1 MLFQAAVS
9 NLWFSFMSV
18 FPPPQL
24 QYKLA
29 LVKLQQHRL
38 TRLDLWRACCIISC
52 AMGLGLATTLP
63 NSQIKT
69 PTQVKINGDTLV
81 SEDTIY
87 QALKINYP
95 QFIWSI
101 NGIKITEKIEA
112 IPSVEAAKVNKQI
125 IPPLIT
131 ISLQEK
137 TPVALATSFEEVGFL
152 TTQGE
157 WIAQKFYSSTAANFP
172 LPKLK
177 VIDYQ
182 EQFQPTWQKIYQLI
196 LLYPELKVSEV
207 RWQTSGGIFLETK
220 IGQVFLGSESSR
232 LEQQFKTISE
242 LKHLPE
248 HLKRSQIA
256 YIDLSNPGV
265 NLIQKY

>member
-1 MLFQAAVS
+1 MLFPSS
-9 NLWFSFMSV
+9 NYGSYPMNA

-38 TRLDLWRACCIISC
+38 TRLALWRACCIISC
-52 AMGLGLATTLP
+52 ATGLGLATILP

-69 PTQVKINGDTLV
+69 QNQIKINGDKLV
-81 SEDTIY
+81 DEDTIY
-87 QALKINYP
+87 QALKLTYP
-95 QFIWSI
+95 KFIWSV
-101 NGIKITEKIEA
+101 NGIEITQRIEA
-112 IPSVEAAKVNKQI
+112 IPSIETAKVNKQI
-125 IPPLIT
+125 IPPSIT

-137 TPVALATSFEEVGFL
+137 TPIALASANGEVGFL
-152 TTQGE
+152 NTQGE
-157 WIAQKFYSSTAANFP
+157 WIAQKFYSSTKADFT

-182 EQFQPTWQKIYQLI
+182 LQFQATWQKIYQLI

-207 RWQTSGGIFLETK
+207 HWQTSGDIFLETK

-232 LEQQFKTISE
+232 LEQQFKTISK
-242 LKHLPE
+242 LKNLPTQ
-248 HLKRSQIA
+248 LKTSEIV

>member
-1 MLFQAAVS
+1 VLFPRS
-9 NLWFSFMSV
+9 NYGSSSMNA
-18 FPPPQL
+18 FPPPEL
-24 QYKLA
+24 QYKLT

-38 TRLDLWRACCIISC
+38 TRLALWRACCIIFC
-52 AMGLGLATTLP
+52 TTGLGLATVLP

-69 PTQVKINGDTLV
+69 QNQININGDTLV
-81 SEDTIY
+81 DKNTVY
-87 QALKINYP
+87 QALKLTYP
-95 QFIWSI
+95 QFIWSV
-101 NGIKITEKIEA
+101 NGIEITQKIEA
-112 IPSVEAAKVNKQI
+112 IPSIEAAKVNKQI

-137 TPVALATSFEEVGFL
+137 APVALATAQGEVGFL
-152 TTQGE
+152 NTQGE
-157 WIAQKFYSSTAANFP
+157 WIAQKFYSGTKANFQ

-182 EQFQPTWQKIYQLI
+182 LRFQSTWQKIYQLI

-207 RWQTSGGIFLETK
+207 HWQTSGDIFLETK
-220 IGQVFLGSESSR
+220 IGRVFLGSESSR
-232 LEQQFKTISE
+232 LEQQFKTISK
-242 LKHLPE
+242 LKNLPKQ
-248 HLKRSQIA
+248 LKTSEIA

>member
-1 MLFQAAVS
+1 M
-9 NLWFSFMSV
+9 NP

-38 TRLDLWRACCIISC
+38 TRLALWRACCIVSC
-52 AMGLGLATTLP
+52 ATGLSLAAIFP
-63 NSQIKT
+63 NSQIKA
-69 PTQVKINGDTLV
+69 QNQIRINGDTLV
-81 SEDTIY
+81 GEDTIY
-87 QALKINYP
+87 QALKLTYP
-95 QFIWSI
+95 QFIWSV
-101 NGIKITEKIEA
+101 NGIEITQKIEA

-137 TPVALATSFEEVGFL
+137 APVALATAQGEIGFL
-152 TTQGE
+152 NAQGE
-157 WIAQKFYSSTAANFP
+157 WIAQKFYSSNEANFP

-182 EQFQPTWQKIYQLI
+182 LQFQPTWQKIYQLI

-207 RWQTSGGIFLETK
+207 HWQTSGDIFLETK
-220 IGQVFLGSESSR
+220 IGQIFLGSESSR
-232 LEQQFKTISE
+232 LEQQFKTISK
-242 LKHLPE
+242 LKNLPKQ
-248 HLKRSQIA
+248 LKTSEIA
-256 YIDLSNPGV
+256 YIDLSSPGV

>member
-1 MLFQAAVS
+1 MLFPSS
-9 NLWFSFMSV
+9 NYGSSPMNA

-38 TRLDLWRACCIISC
+38 TRLALWRACCIIFC
-52 AMGLGLATTLP
+52 ATGLGLATILP

-69 PTQVKINGDTLV
+69 QNQIKINGDKLV
-81 SEDTIY
+81 DEETVY
-87 QALKINYP
+87 QALKLTYP
-95 QFIWSI
+95 QFIWSV
-101 NGIKITEKIEA
+101 NGIEITQKIEA

-137 TPVALATSFEEVGFL
+137 TPVALASANGEVGFL
-152 TTQGE
+152 NTQGE
-157 WIAQKFYSSTAANFP
+157 WIAQKFYSSTKAGFA

-182 EQFQPTWQKIYQLI
+182 LQFQATWQKIYQLI

-207 RWQTSGGIFLETK
+207 HWQTSGDIFLETK
-220 IGQVFLGSESSR
+220 IGQVFLGSDSSR
-232 LEQQFKTISE
+232 LEQQFETISK
-242 LKHLPE
+242 LKNLPKQ
-248 HLKRSQIA
+248 LKTSEIA
-256 YIDLSNPGV
+256 YIDLSNAGV